1 MGGFRLIATAR
12 EMLYYNDAGV
22 LRKRDDAII
31 PRRFL
36 IGPQQG
42 TEITELIFRQLNK
55 EAARLWPDEISS
67 DASRAGFGASFRQG
81 VLTSDAFQKL
91 LAENLINFP
100 TITEDEINDK
110 SKVDA
115 LSKGI
120 ALLQLTWFIV
130 QIITRAV
137 QDLAMTELELIT
149 AALAGLCSIMYI
161 FWWDKPRDVRF
172 PVLIRTKGV
181 DEILANK
188 PEEVTWRTSGSESGF
203 KFHKYLWTS
212 MTITIKGMFSGRA
225 NGDENVELN
234 HTDSEESSAKPGQV
248 DSMTNLEV
256 TDNDHPEDLDIS
268 HISVSKVF
276 YF

>member
-42 TEITELIFRQLNK
+42 SEITELIFRQLNK

-67 DASRAGFGASFRQG
+67 DDSRAGFGASFRQG

-100 TITEDEINDK
+100 TITEDEINDR

-181 DEILANK
+181 D
-188 PEEVTWRTSGSESGF
+188 
-203 KFHKYLWTS
+203 
-212 MTITIKGMFSGRA
+212 
-225 NGDENVELN
+225 
-234 HTDSEESSAKPGQV
+234 
-248 DSMTNLEV
+248 
-256 TDNDHPEDLDIS
+256 
-268 HISVSKVF
+268 
-276 YF
+276 